1 MHNEDDIKA
10 MVEATL
16 QVADAVGH
24 VPPPAD
30 LKAQVMQRVGVVPQG
45 HTRPLWLRPV
55 IAVAAAVLVLSVNW
69 LAISSFISSRSTTS
83 SAVDPLDQIR
93 TEYSLNNADY

>member
-16 QVADAVGH
+16 QVADQVSH
-24 VPPPAD
+24 VPPPAGI
-30 LKAQVMQRVGVVPQG
+30 KAQVMQRVNALPQG
-45 HTRPLWLRPV
+45 QSRPLWLRPA
-55 IAVAAAVLVLSVNW
+55 IAVAAAVLVLAVNW
-69 LAISSFISSRSTTS
+69 LAISSFISSRSNAGG
-83 SAVDPLDQIR
+83 AVDPLEQIR